1 MTVSNP
7 TYTNPF
13 TGQTVNPS
21 AVSYES
27 LSITAD
33 TTLQWSINGNNQNQV
48 TANIIEVTSSGS
60 YNLIMPPATQV
71 AQGQAMIIRNVGSNA
86 FTVVSYNTQAPY
98 ATIINIA
105 SGLSYYIYVTNNTTQ
120 AGTWSYVL
128 FGGSTSSTS
137 ASGLAGYG
145 LLATGTTLN
154 QQYPVTTYSSNT
166 TLTSASRASINVW
179 LGGVGTFTLPS
190 ASSVGAGWFTI
201 FKNDGT
207 GILTLSP
214 NGTDTIDGNANQQLQ
229 LTESIVLVSY
239 GSGGWY
245 SYAYGRSNSFAYTQ
259 LALSVTG
266 GTTTLTSSQAS
277 NTIQVYTGVLTSNQ
291 IIIVPSTVQ
300 LYSITNNTTGA
311 FTFTVKTSVGGGA
324 TVSIPSGNSAIL
336 VCDGTNVY
344 NSASA
349 SISSISSLTLNAGSA
364 TNPSLNFTGS
374 TGTGLYLPSS
384 NTIGFSVNG
393 SQVGYVNATGW
404 NFTGTGAFS
413 GALSA
418 TTGTFSS
425 TVSGTTGTFTS
436 GISGGTF

>member
-48 TANIIEVTSSGS
+48 TANIIEVTSSGA

-71 AQGQAMIIRNVGSNA
+71 AQGQAMIIRNVGSSA

-137 ASGLAGYG
+137 ASDLAGYG
-145 LLATGTTLN
+145 LIATGTTLN
-154 QQYPVTTYSSNT
+154 QQYPVISYSTNT
-166 TLTSASRASINVW
+166 TLTSTVRSSINVW
-179 LGGVGTFTLPS
+179 LGGVGAFTLPS
-190 ASSVGAGWFTI
+190 ATSVGAGWFTI
-201 FKNDGT
+201 FKNDGS
-207 GILTLSP
+207 GIVTLTP
-214 NGTDTIDGNANQQLQ
+214 NGTDKIDSNANQQLQ
-229 LTESIVLVSY
+229 LTESIVLVST
-239 GSGGWY
+239 GSNTGWY
-245 SYAYGRSNSFAYTQ
+245 SYAYGRSNQFAYTQ
-259 LALSVTG
+259 LALAVTG
-266 GTTTLTSSQAS
+266 GTTTLTSAQAS
-277 NTIQVYTGVLTSNQ
+277 NTIQVYTGVLTSNE
-291 IIIVPSTVQ
+291 IVVVPSTVQ
-300 LYSITNNTTGA
+300 LYSITNNTTGSY
-311 FTFTVKTSVGGGA
+311 TFTVKTAVGGGA
-324 TVSIPSGNSAIL
+324 TVSITSGNSAIL

-364 TNPSLNFTGS
+364 TNPSLSFTGS
-374 TGTGLYLPSS
+374 TSTGLYLPSS
-384 NTIGFSVNG
+384 NTLGFAISGTQAGYFNSTGFYAINGIGG
-393 SQVGYVNATGW
+393 
-404 NFTGTGAFS
+404 GAF
-413 GALSA
+413 
-418 TTGTFSS
+418 
-425 TVSGTTGTFTS
+425 
-436 GISGGTF
+436 